1 MHELK
6 ETCESQKHLI
16 CMNNKR
22 PAGGMYELQ
31 NSAKQKKINEPNR
44 EAICHGQKKR
54 DQIFDFSILLRM
66 IFRLLSVAEAQLF
79 REQR

>member
-22 PAGGMYELQ
+22 PAGGMHELQ
-31 NSAKQKKINEPNR
+31 KSAKQKKINEPNR
-44 EAICHGQKKR
+44 EAICHGQKKKR
-54 DQIFDFSILLRM
+54 PNLRFFNIAANDFP
-66 IFRLLSVAEAQLF
+66 VAE
-79 REQR
+79 RSRSTIIP